1 MENKNISKKYLENLE
16 LQATIN
22 NTLLDKTLDK
32 ISPVDMNEVNEEL
45 SGLEDLLNSL
55 SLTKGG
61 ENI

>member
-1 MENKNISKKYLENLE
+1 MENKNISRKYLENLE
-16 LQATIN
+16 LQTIIN

-45 SGLEDLLNSL
+45 SGIETELNNLFSMR
-55 SLTKGG
+55 GG